1 VHHPP
6 RIRRMSSIFDVVE
19 HASGARKNR
28 IMSSA
33 PSRTVFPGAY
43 TGQTFPTPAQHLEA
57 HTAANPGATF
67 DRDVDRRAV
76 YQLQHSRH
84 ETMYP
89 MPPDS
94 FASKP
99 YGHTHEAT
107 MPYPPR
113 AHAYPHESAQTQQ
126 TSSSN
131 SREQCKHV
139 IRPARYPRQANT
151 VEMDTNTLPL
161 SENTIHAGNIS
172 TTDKYKQQT
181 NTAII
186 VWLVCVIST
195 LLPVMVAVVNVIR
208 APGFS
213 EDMLRVPYQCN
224 IFHFGLFI
232 GLPGISVHTF
242 ILSLRFHKTCRH
254 GVFLSIAAIVLLVIS
269 VEHACSHTV
278 SISVDQTFFLLTIS
292 IYFGL
297 ISQHLFISILC
308 KHDYSRHAV
317 RATIGLAYVLAL
329 FSVLS
334 IFVSVLN
341 SEVPHTKATV
351 LIRIVPLSCALTIYV
366 LSTYFTI
373 LRVTISCNNFLGPGP
388 LWGVSG
394 TMDLREAMKVGL
406 GDGHDAPHGVS
417 TAYS

>member
-1 VHHPP
+1 
-6 RIRRMSSIFDVVE
+6 MSSIFDVVD
-19 HASGARKNR
+19 HASGVRKNR
-28 IMSSA
+28 VMSSA
-33 PSRTVFPGAY
+33 PSRAVFAGAY
-43 TGQTFPTPAQHLEA
+43 TGQTFPTPPQHSEA
-57 HTAANPGATF
+57 HTAPDIGASF
-67 DRDVDRRAV
+67 DREADGRAV

-84 ETMYP
+84 ETMYSIP
-89 MPPDS
+89 QDS
-94 FASKP
+94 FAPKP
-99 YGHTHEAT
+99 YGHTREAT
-107 MPYPPR
+107 MQYPSLVHP
-113 AHAYPHESAQTQQ
+113 HPHESTQMQ
-126 TSSSN
+126 HTSNPN
-131 SREQCKHV
+131 SRGQCKHV
-139 IRPARYPRQANT
+139 MRPERYPRQANT
-151 VEMDTNTLPL
+151 VELDTNTLPL
-161 SENTIHAGNIS
+161 SENTIHAANAS
-172 TTDKYKQQT
+172 TADKYKQQT
-181 NTAII
+181 KTAII
-186 VWLVCVIST
+186 VWLVCVVAT
-195 LLPVMVAVVNVIR
+195 LLPVFVAVVNVIR

-213 EDMLRVPYQCN
+213 MDMLRVPYQCN

-232 GLPGISVHTF
+232 GLPGISVHVF

-254 GVFLSIAAIVLLVIS
+254 GVYLSIAAIVLLVIS
-269 VEHACSHTV
+269 VEHACSNTA

-334 IFVSVLN
+334 IIVSVLN

-388 LWGVSG
+388 LWGVSQHL
-394 TMDLREAMKVGL
+394 DSREELKLGL
-406 GDGHDAPHGVS
+406 GNGRDAPQGVG